1 MTFTKPFKPLSVTK
15 ENCNNIHKLLN
26 KLNFELYEIWTAD
39 DNDEIEVWKN
49 INLNET
55 VELKIISHE
64 EDNNTSKIISELIDL
79 WVELRAIRE
88 IFEEEDNQIY
98 TKTIT
103 KSSIEIFNDNL
114 KEMEDSWEDNNFK
127 SLFKENVDPTLLTY
141 LVLDDEIKSAITH

>member
-1 MTFTKPFKPLSVTK
+1 MTFTKPFKSLSLTK
-15 ENCNNIHKLLN
+15 ENRNNIRKLLN

>member
-1 MTFTKPFKPLSVTK
+1 M
-15 ENCNNIHKLLN
+15 
-26 KLNFELYEIWTAD
+26 
-39 DNDEIEVWKN
+39 
-49 INLNET
+49 
-55 VELKIISHE
+55 
-64 EDNNTSKIISELIDL
+64 

-127 SLFKENVDPTLLTY
+127 SLFKENVDQLFLL
-141 LVLDDEIKSAITH
+141 I

>member
-15 ENCNNIHKLLN
+15 ENFNNIHKLLN

>member
-1 MTFTKPFKPLSVTK
+1 
-15 ENCNNIHKLLN
+15 
-26 KLNFELYEIWTAD
+26 
-39 DNDEIEVWKN
+39 

-64 EDNNTSKIISELIDL
+64 DDNNTSKIISELIDL

>member
-1 MTFTKPFKPLSVTK
+1 MTFTKSFKSLSLTK
-15 ENCNNIHKLLN
+15 ENRNNIHKLLN
-26 KLNFELYEIWTAD
+26 KLNLELYEIWTAD
-39 DNDEIEVWKN
+39 DDDEIEVWKN
-49 INLNET
+49 INLSET

-64 EDNNTSKIISELIDL
+64 EENNTSKIVSELIDL

-127 SLFKENVDPTLLTY
+127 SLLKKMLTQLFLL
-141 LVLDDEIKSAITH
+141 I